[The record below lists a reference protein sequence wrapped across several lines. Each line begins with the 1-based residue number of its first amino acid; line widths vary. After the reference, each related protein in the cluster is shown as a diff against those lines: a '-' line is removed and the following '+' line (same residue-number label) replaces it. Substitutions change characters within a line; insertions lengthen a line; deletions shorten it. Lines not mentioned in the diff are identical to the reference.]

1 MRQTIHSRYLHVL
14 LAGALLLLAACAAP
28 PASPPATVSP
38 PTASGQQ
45 QVVLFDDLI
54 ANATDYAG
62 QQVCTE
68 GVAVEGFEANALGAS
83 TRQQGNAVYLTEP
96 TIWIVVADKQIIGE
110 CTSPAA
116 GGDIRF
122 CPTRVCGMF
131 EAEGGYG
138 HMGQYQY
145 QLSQP

>member
-1 MRQTIHSRYLHVL
+1 MKDTRFPFDVRLL
-14 LAGALLLLAACAAP
+14 LAGIVLLAACAAP

-54 ANATDYAG
+54 ADATSYAG

-68 GVAVEGFEANALGAS
+68 GIAVAGFEANALGAS
-83 TRQQGNAVYLTEP
+83 TRQQGNAVYLSEP
-96 TIWIVVADKQIIGE
+96 TIWIAVAEKDIIGE
-110 CTSPAA
+110 CTSPVT
-116 GGDIRF
+116 GSDIAF
-122 CPTRVCGMF
+122 CPTRVCGLF
-131 EAEGGYG
+131 EADGGYG

>member
-1 MRQTIHSRYLHVL
+1 MKRTFHSLDLCLL
-14 LAGALLLLAACAAP
+14 LAGLLLLTGCAAP
-28 PASPPATVSP
+28 PASLPHSTTPPAG
-38 PTASGQQ
+38 SGQPQ
-45 QVVLFDDLI
+45 TVPFDDLLTD
-54 ANATDYAG
+54 ATRYAG

-68 GVAVEGFEANALGAS
+68 GIAVDGFEANALGAS

-96 TIWIVVADKQIIGE
+96 TIWIAVAQKEIIGE
-110 CTSPAA
+110 CTAPAA

-122 CPTRVCGMF
+122 CPARVCGLF

-145 QLSQP
+145 QISQP